1 MQRGLGERER
11 EKLALHVPHEGGG
24 EKKKVKLGKSSI
36 NQSKHGI
43 IPAILDS

>member
-11 EKLALHVPHEGGG
+11 NWLFMCCTKGGG